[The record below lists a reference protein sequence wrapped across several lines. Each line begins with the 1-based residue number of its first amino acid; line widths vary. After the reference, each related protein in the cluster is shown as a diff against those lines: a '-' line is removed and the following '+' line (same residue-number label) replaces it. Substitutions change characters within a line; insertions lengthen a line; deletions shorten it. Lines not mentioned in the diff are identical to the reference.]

1 MELSIVI
8 VNYNSKGYLNK
19 CLASIYWETK
29 DLDFEVLVVD
39 NASTDNSLAL
49 MEQAFPR
56 IKVIRNKHNLG
67 FSAANNLGIKA
78 STGKYILLLN
88 HDTEIKGNA
97 IKKLVDFMDEDRSV
111 GACGPKV
118 LNSDGSLQ
126 HQCKRGF
133 PTPTSILFY
142 ISGLSKLFPKNGTIS
157 HYLMTHLDPDKIGEV
172 DALSGACMLLRRTTI
187 DKVGL
192 LDDQYFL
199 YGEDIDLCYRIKQ
212 AGFKIYYV
220 PRAEIIHYGG
230 VGSRIMSHK
239 NIIEF
244 HRSMLIFY
252 KKHYRKKYG
261 LVVTWLVY
269 TGICLKCSINLI
281 LNTFRQE
288 KYVGS
293 KKP

>member
-1 MELSIVI
+1 
-8 VNYNSKGYLNK
+8 
-19 CLASIYWETK
+19 
-29 DLDFEVLVVD
+29 
-39 NASTDNSLAL
+39 
-49 MEQAFPR
+49 
-56 IKVIRNKHNLG
+56 
-67 FSAANNLGIKA
+67 
-78 STGKYILLLN
+78 
-88 HDTEIKGNA
+88 
-97 IKKLVDFMDEDRSV
+97 
-111 GACGPKV
+111 
-118 LNSDGSLQ
+118 
-126 HQCKRGF
+126 
-133 PTPTSILFY
+133 
-142 ISGLSKLFPKNGTIS
+142 
-157 HYLMTHLDPDKIGEV
+157 
-172 DALSGACMLLRRTTI
+172 MLLRRTAI
-187 DKVGL
+187 EKVGL
-192 LDDQYFL
+192 LDDKYFL

-269 TGICLKCSINLI
+269 AGICLKCSINLI
-281 LNTFRQE
+281 LNAFRQE